1 MGSCCIAQGAQLG
14 APWLPRRVGRG
25 KREVVQ
31 EGRNIEGARYYFHCL
46 KNGKKEM
53 WTKLDYQFNASI
65 KTSSLL
71 GTKQGNETI
80 ENYNSC
86 VAIETLIYHCVL
98 VSCGRLFATPC
109 AIACEVPQSME
120 FSRQAHWSGRPC
132 PPPGH
137 LPNPRIEPVS
147 LVSPAL
153 AGGLF
158 TTGATWETLI
168 TLYNFKSIHLFSR
181 TRS

>member
-53 WTKLDYQFNASI
+53 WTELDYQFNASI

-98 VSCGRLFATPC
+98 VSCGRLFATPWT
-109 AIACEVPQSME
+109 AAHQASLSMRFSWQGYQSLLP
-120 FSRQAHWSGRPC
+120 FPS
-132 PPPGH
+132 PGD
-137 LPNPRIEPVS
+137 LPDPGIEPG
-147 LVSPAL
+147 SPAL
-153 AGGLF
+153 QADSLPIELQGKP
-158 TTGATWETLI
+158 TIHYWWECKMIPTP
-168 TLYNFKSIHLFSR
+168 
-181 TRS
+181 